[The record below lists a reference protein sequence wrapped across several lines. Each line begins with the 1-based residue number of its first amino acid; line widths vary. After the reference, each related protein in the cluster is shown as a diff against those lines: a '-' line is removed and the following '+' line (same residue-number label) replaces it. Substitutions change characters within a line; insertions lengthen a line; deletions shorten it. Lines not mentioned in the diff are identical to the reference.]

1 MDISEKENE
10 REGQGDQP
18 AEGLPEEAWTWGK
31 KCNSTTMECSTDG
44 TTVVLIVYSAPD
56 QVMQTAEE
64 LMARPFLAEKVSK
77 GKFPQVSLS
86 LQWYKCFGQ
95 R

>member
-31 KCNSTTMECSTDG
+31 HSS
-44 TTVVLIVYSAPD
+44 IYFSSAEQMKFPPK
-56 QVMQTAEE
+56 TWI
-64 LMARPFLAEKVSK
+64 
-77 GKFPQVSLS
+77 GKFH
-86 LQWYKCFGQ
+86 
-95 R
+95 

>member
-18 AEGLPEEAWTWGK
+18 AEGLPEEARTWGK
-31 KCNSTTMECSTDG
+31 NCNSTIMECSTDG

-64 LMARPFLAEKVSK
+64 LLAR
-77 GKFPQVSLS
+77 
-86 LQWYKCFGQ
+86 YK
-95 R
+95 